1 MLGSK
6 DALGGLT
13 SLGGHKDSSKLPIPG
28 RKSQLLCS
36 VLKMAVLWIS
46 ESWMPRQWL
55 HLALF
60 KKKKEKVYLIFVSL

>member
-1 MLGSK
+1 MTVMFGSK
-6 DALGGLT
+6 DALGGLA
-13 SLGGHKDSSKLPIPG
+13 SLGGHKRPG
-28 RKSQLLCS
+28 GKSQLLFS